1 MNVCDGLLRLHLDE
15 EKNQA
20 QKDGSRRIEIELWP
34 TAYTF
39 LVGHRIRLQVS
50 SAAHPRWN
58 RNLGTGEP
66 PADATHLLVATQTL
80 YHDLSHPSTLI
91 LPVEGIPV

>member
-1 MNVCDGLLRLHLDE
+1 MNVCDGLLRLYQGE
-15 EKNQA
+15 EQHQA
-20 QKDGSRRIEIELWP
+20 QQDGSRRVEIELWP

-39 LVGHRIRLQVS
+39 LAGHRIRLQVC

-66 PADATHLLVATQTL
+66 PADATHLLVAIQTL
-80 YHDLSHPSTLI
+80 YHDVSHPSTLI
-91 LPVEGIPV
+91 LPVEGSPG